1 MDRTQTKFVCDQRH
15 VSGAENVTQRAYNC
29 LIKELRSE
37 LVIMTSDYP
46 TILLSKCCNI
56 NVVFVIVVI

>member
-15 VSGAENVTQRAYNC
+15 ISGAENVTQRAYNC

-46 TILLSKCCNI
+46 TACNI
-56 NVVFVIVVI
+56 NVVFVIAVI

>member
-15 VSGAENVTQRAYNC
+15 ISGAENVTQRAYNC

-46 TILLSKCCNI
+46 T
-56 NVVFVIVVI
+56 V